1 MDKAWPG
8 LRQAVIEKSWS
19 GGAFGEILADGEIVL
34 ADRVR
39 WAVTFLNQI
48 MQLNLSP
55 DDVNAL
61 EQRTEGTEAVKH
73 ALAAGDSLGGG
84 RLVEQVILPMLTSGE
99 VTTVIG
105 WLDALPVAL
114 RQ

>member
-55 DDVNAL
+55 DIGD
-61 EQRTEGTEAVKH
+61 QRPRH
-73 ALAAGDSLGGG
+73 RS
-84 RLVEQVILPMLTSGE
+84 S
-99 VTTVIG
+99 
-105 WLDALPVAL
+105 
-114 RQ
+114 